1 MLKQLLKHEWIA
13 TARKYSLFYIVLA
26 AVTLFTGLVSL
37 IESENVVLTT
47 MKGLIIG
54 VYVITLVGMW
64 FCSIGYAVVRFYKN
78 MVSGEGYLT
87 FTLPVTVPQLL
98 ISKLL
103 VAFVWQLVTIAA
115 ILISVLGLL
124 GIHGHWDMIGTVVEQ
139 VLDTYKSLP
148 VAVIFMFLGSMLYQL
163 MVYYCSIAIGQT
175 FTGNK
180 IAGSIIGYVI
190 LYVSTEVIMLGGV
203 FAIGLIV
210 GIDDINAYANSVDG
224 MPMLFGVTG
233 ALMAV
238 FAGIVF
244 YITNRIFTKKLNLN

>member
-64 FCSIGYAVVRFYKN
+64 FCSIGYAVIRFYKN

-115 ILISVLGLL
+115 ILVSVFEN
-124 GIHGHWDMIGTVVEQ
+124 GTAAAEYICGEIKNIKKKMKRN
-139 VLDTYKSLP
+139 LAKT
-148 VAVIFMFLGSMLYQL
+148 
-163 MVYYCSIAIGQT
+163 
-175 FTGNK
+175 
-180 IAGSIIGYVI
+180 
-190 LYVSTEVIMLGGV
+190 
-203 FAIGLIV
+203 
-210 GIDDINAYANSVDG
+210 IDNV
-224 MPMLFGVTG
+224 
-233 ALMAV
+233 
-238 FAGIVF
+238 
-244 YITNRIFTKKLNLN
+244 